1 METARWVACLAL
13 GIVALSYEVG
23 GADAPDKQ
31 DGPDV
36 SRVQPVIDEVEKIC
50 LKRTVFMIGRRKA
63 ERLAELVREKKPD
76 TVVECGTA
84 IGYSGL
90 WIARELKRAGKGH
103 LVTMEISRSR
113 AKRAEAFFRK
123 AGLEKFVTVQVGDA
137 TKLTKDLPGPIDFAF
152 IDCGYSNYY
161 PILVNLKDKFGKDA
175 LVVADNVGLGS
186 RSMKNYLDA
195 VRKYDSRTE
204 WFDVDLP
211 WAKRDG
217 MEVTVIRKERGP
229 FLDWPEDKRRTVGDE
244 APGSAVAAVENL
256 TVVQPS
262 TYEEYLRRRRM
273 GRVTVESFRDGHVY
287 YAIED
292 SRDVPFPPSQG
303 GAASAWVMVTERYKA
318 RTPSAK

>member
-1 METARWVACLAL
+1 MSTALRVALL
-13 GIVALSYEVG
+13 VPGIVAFASEVS

-31 DGPDV
+31 DEADV
-36 SRVQPVIDEVEKIC
+36 GRVQPVIDEVEKTC
-50 LKRTVFMIGRRKA
+50 LQKTVFMIGRRKA
-63 ERLAELVREKKPD
+63 ERLAELVREKRPG

-103 LVTMEISRSR
+103 LVTMEISPSR
-113 AKRAEAFFRK
+113 ARQAEAYFRR
-123 AGLEKFVTVQVGDA
+123 AGLSKFVTVQTGDA
-137 TKLTKDLPGPIDFAF
+137 TKLTRELKGPIDFAF

-175 LVVADNVGLGS
+175 LVVADNVGIGS
-186 RSMKNYLDA
+186 GGMKNYLES

-217 MEVTVIRKERGP
+217 MEVTVVRKARGA
-229 FLDWPEDKRRTVGDE
+229 FLDWPEDRPRTVGDE
-244 APGSAVAAVENL
+244 APRSAVADVENM

-262 TYEEYLRRRRM
+262 TYEEYQQRKRM
-273 GRVTVESFRDGHVY
+273 GRVTVESFRDGYVY
-287 YAIED
+287 FATEG
-292 SRDVPFPPSQG
+292 SRDVPFPPSEG
-303 GAASAWVMVTERYKA
+303 GAVSAWVSVTERYRA
-318 RTPSAK
+318 RIPAAK